1 MSTYSADVPRP
12 RSQRPEQ
19 VPAPELGT
27 GQAERLRRARKAKDY
42 SLHDLAAASGV
53 AAKTILALE
62 KGDGKGTA
70 SCLTMAKLADALG
83 VPRGWLAF
91 GG

>member
-1 MSTYSADVPRP
+1 MTAYATDVPRP
-12 RSQRPEQ
+12 RSQRPDRVA
-19 VPAPELGT
+19 VPDIGS
-27 GQAERLRRARKAKDY
+27 GQAERLRRSRKAKSY

-53 AAKTILALE
+53 AAKTILAIE
-62 KGDGKGTA
+62 QGSKGTA

>member
-1 MSTYSADVPRP
+1 MTAYSTDVPRQK
-12 RSQRPEQ
+12 SERPEQ
-19 VPAPELGT
+19 VPVPEIGS
-27 GQAERLRRARKAKDY
+27 GQAERLRRSRVAKKY

-53 AAKTILALE
+53 AAKTIHAIE
-62 KGDGKGTA
+62 QGSKGTA

>member
-1 MSTYSADVPRP
+1 MAAYSSDVPRP
-12 RSQRPEQ
+12 RSQRPEL
-19 VPAPELGT
+19 VPVPDIGT
-27 GQAERLRRARKAKDY
+27 GQAERLRRSRITKGY

-53 AAKTILALE
+53 AAKTILVIEQGA
-62 KGDGKGTA
+62 KGTA

>member
-1 MSTYSADVPRP
+1 MSAYSPDVPRQK
-12 RSQRPEQ
+12 SERPER
-19 VPAPELGT
+19 VKAPDLGA
-27 GQAERLRRARKAKDY
+27 GQAERLRRSRTAKGY

-62 KGDGKGTA
+62 KGGKGTA
-70 SCLTMAKLADALG
+70 SCKTMAALADALG

>member
-1 MSTYSADVPRP
+1 MTTYSTDVPRP
-12 RSQRPEQ
+12 KSDRPEQ
-19 VPAPELGT
+19 VPVPDLGS
-27 GQAERLRRARKAKDY
+27 GQAERLRRSRVAKGY

-53 AAKTILALE
+53 AAKTIMLIE
-62 KGDGKGTA
+62 QGGKGTA